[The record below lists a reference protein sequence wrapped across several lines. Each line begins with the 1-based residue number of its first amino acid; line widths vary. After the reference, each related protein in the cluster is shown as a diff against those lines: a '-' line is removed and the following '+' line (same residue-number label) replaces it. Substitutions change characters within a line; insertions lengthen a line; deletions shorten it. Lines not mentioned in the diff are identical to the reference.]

1 MRYPAIV
8 TRECKQYLAAF
19 PDLPGC
25 QTFADSMEV
34 LAGEARDALTV
45 RLRTDLAD
53 GEAPPRASVRLRL
66 PKGAKLLTIAVP
78 PKLVVP
84 LAIRWARQ
92 DAEITQ
98 TELARKL
105 GVSQQQA
112 AKLEQPDANP
122 TVDTLAKVAEALGSE
137 LELAL
142 VGNGK

>member
-8 TRECKQYLAAF
+8 TREGKYYLAEF

-25 QTFADSMEV
+25 QSFAESMED
-34 LAGEARDALTV
+34 LAREARDALTV

-53 GEAPPRASVRLRL
+53 GEAPAPPSTRLRL
-66 PKGAKLLTIAVP
+66 PKGAKLLTVAVP
-78 PKLVVP
+78 AKLAVP
-84 LAIRWARQ
+84 LAIRRARQ
-92 DAEITQ
+92 GADLSQA
-98 TELARKL
+98 ELARKL

-122 TVDTLAKVAEALGSE
+122 TIDTLAKVAEALGSE

-142 VGNGK
+142 VDSGK